1 MKLNSSILAKLFR
14 TNVIEINKFCKN
26 KLKNPL
32 NFRYLNYKENNDLI
46 ITILNRIFS
55 DTQIVGSRGRKNR
68 WFRGWDQ
75 TFDDYKKN
83 KNINSLLPKFYT
95 ARENKFFRLGGKFI
109 KVKNQKFEIKILD
122 IYRNWYFKKYFSKVD
137 NIYEFG
143 AGTGHNLVELSKI
156 FPNKKLFGSDFV
168 RSSIKILKLITK
180 RKKVN
185 LNSFYFDML
194 KPNHK
199 VKLLNNSAIY
209 TSGAVEQLSGNIDK
223 FLKYIV
229 LQRPR
234 IILHVE
240 PCIDFYDDKNLTDY
254 LGKMFQTRRKYT
266 SNLLSKLK
274 DLEKKGD
281 IKIVKVCKSPFGSLM
296 MEGYNLIVWKIN
308 D

>member
-1 MKLNSSILAKLFR
+1 
-14 TNVIEINKFCKN
+14 
-26 KLKNPL
+26 
-32 NFRYLNYKENNDLI
+32 
-46 ITILNRIFS
+46 
-55 DTQIVGSRGRKNR
+55 
-68 WFRGWDQ
+68 
-75 TFDDYKKN
+75 
-83 KNINSLLPKFYT
+83 
-95 ARENKFFRLGGKFI
+95 
-109 KVKNQKFEIKILD
+109 
-122 IYRNWYFKKYFSKVD
+122 
-137 NIYEFG
+137 
-143 AGTGHNLVELSKI
+143 
-156 FPNKKLFGSDFV
+156 
-168 RSSIKILKLITK
+168 
-180 RKKVN
+180 
-185 LNSFYFDML
+185 ML

>member
-143 AGTGHNLVELSKI
+143 AGTGHNLVELSK
-156 FPNKKLFGSDFV
+156 
-168 RSSIKILKLITK
+168 
-180 RKKVN
+180 VN

-274 DLEKKGD
+274 NLEKKGD